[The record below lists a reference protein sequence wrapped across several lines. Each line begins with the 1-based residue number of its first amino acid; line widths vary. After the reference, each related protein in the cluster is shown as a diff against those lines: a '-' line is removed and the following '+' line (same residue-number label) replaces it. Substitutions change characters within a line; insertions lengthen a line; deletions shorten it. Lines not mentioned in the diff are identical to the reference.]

1 MSNKTPQARWV
12 ELSEQAYAMAATVG
26 LEIGR
31 IHETLSKYPELISEG
46 DEQYMTTALE
56 MLLEGL
62 QALESY
68 QIYAVQDQ
76 LWTAAGE
83 EEKNEH

>member
-1 MSNKTPQARWV
+1 MSAKTPQVRWV
-12 ELSEQAYAMAATVG
+12 ELSKQAYTMAVNIG
-26 LEIGR
+26 LETGR

-68 QIYAVQDQ
+68 QVYAVQDQ

-83 EEKNEH
+83 EA